1 MRMSENNTIEDN
13 NLLGILQEQAKEDV
27 DDVSTSDDTESTA
40 FNVYRKGLD
49 KYTEFEDR
57 ARKKGDGYKVPGFPE
72 IEKQLEG
79 VEAGLYILAGES
91 NSGKT
96 AVMMNIVK
104 AMASCPKNKLFGIY
118 FSLDDSSN
126 EIIPRIIAMEQEIPI
141 GVAAKP
147 RRYEKILD
155 DLAKGEQDQE
165 VYIKSGLIRS
175 QLDKRSVGLRNLR
188 NEVDKFIV
196 EDSSVIKNTTDIV
209 NYIVSVKRYLK
220 TFMEEGEEP
229 RLVVAVDAL
238 NDIQLDK
245 KVYGNMTK
253 EEKIAEAAK
262 FLKQLTV
269 DFDIPVFTSSHLR
282 KLNGN
287 RRPTV
292 DDLRDSNTL
301 LYEGSVVWLVFNDV
315 SRNKGAASVYW
326 EDRNAEN
333 NLGAV
338 IELDWGKNKKS
349 SYKGRTFY
357 WFYPYYSKV
366 KEVPAEQAKAFENI
380 VYQNA

>member
-1 MRMSENNTIEDN
+1 MSIENNEDN
-13 NLLGILQEQAKEDV
+13 FLEVLQQQAKEDLE
-27 DDVSTSDDTESTA
+27 DIQEQGAQENSA
-40 FNVYRKGLD
+40 FNVFQRGLS
-49 KYTEFEDR
+49 KYDEFETR
-57 ARKKGDGYKVPGFPE
+57 ARLKGEGYKVPGFPE

-79 VEAGLYILAGES
+79 VESGLYIFAGES

-96 AVMMNIVK
+96 AMMMNVVK
-104 AMASCPKNKLFGIY
+104 AMANCPSNKLFVIY
-118 FSLDDSSN
+118 FSLDDSSL
-126 EIIPRIIAMEQEIPI
+126 EVIPRVIAMEEEIQI
-141 GVAAKP
+141 GVASKP
-147 RRYEKILD
+147 RRYEKFIEKLERME
-155 DLAKGEQDQE
+155 EQSQDTYMKIGSIRTQLE
-165 VYIKSGLIRS
+165 KRENGLKK
-175 QLDKRSVGLRNLR
+175 LKKD
-188 NEVDKFIV
+188 VDKFII
-196 EDSSVIKNTTDIV
+196 EDSSVIKNTTDMT
-209 NYIVSVKRYLK
+209 NYIKSVKRYLSALR
-220 TFMEEGEEP
+220 GEENP
-229 RLVVAVDAL
+229 NIAIAVDAL

-245 KVYGNMTK
+245 KVYGNMSK
-253 EEKIAEAAK
+253 EEKVAEAAK
-262 FLKQLTV
+262 FLKQTAV
-269 DFDIPVFTSSHLR
+269 DFDVPVFTSSHLR

-315 SRNKGAASVYW
+315 SKNKGAAAVYW

-338 IELDWGKNKKS
+338 IEVDWGKNKKS

-366 KEVPAEQAKAFENI
+366 KEIPKEDAKAFESL